1 MHDFIL
7 KEFLHKK
14 GGMGY
19 NTTLT
24 KGYSTTLT
32 MGYSTTLTKKQQH
45 SNHSAPHLS
54 MCDSGSSKCRHCTQM
69 EVLSFWQQLS
79 RPSFCPSMRSPV
91 TGAVLSSR
99 TGVPPWPVA
108 DSPTVDRG
116 QEDFTYVNLACG
128 PLWTEGR
135 KTLLM

>member
-7 KEFLHKK
+7 KEFLRKK

-19 NTTLT
+19 
-24 KGYSTTLT
+24 STALS
-32 MGYSTTLTKKQQH
+32 MGHIYYTNPQKNNQQQH
-45 SNHSAPHLS
+45 NHHPPPHLS

-79 RPSFCPSMRSPV
+79 RPSFCPSIRSPA
-91 TGAVLSSR
+91 TGPVLSSR

-116 QEDFTYVNLACG
+116 QEGVTHVNVACG